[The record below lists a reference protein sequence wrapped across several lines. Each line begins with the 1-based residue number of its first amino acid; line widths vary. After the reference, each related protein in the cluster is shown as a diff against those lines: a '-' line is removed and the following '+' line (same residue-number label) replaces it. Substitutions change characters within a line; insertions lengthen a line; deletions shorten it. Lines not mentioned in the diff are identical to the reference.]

1 MRYEKAQNI
10 LPNSIIEQIQ
20 KYIDGGYI
28 YIPRKDENK
37 KSWGENTDTKKQLCD
52 RDNEILYKYSSGVTV
67 KSLAEQYFLT
77 ESSIRRIIRNKRKYG
92 W

>member
-37 KSWGENTDTKKQLCD
+37 KAWGENTDTKKQLGT
-52 RDNEILYKYSSGVTV
+52 RDNEIFYKYSSGISV
-67 KSLAEQYFLT
+67 KILAEQYFLT

-92 W
+92 

>member
-37 KSWGENTDTKKQLCD
+37 KAWGENTDTKKQLSD
-52 RDNEILYKYSSGVTV
+52 RDNEILYKYSSGVPV
-67 KSLAEQYFLT
+67 KCLAEQYFLT

-92 W
+92 